1 MHFVQATFLAALAA
15 IAIPVIVHLMFRSQA
30 RRVDL
35 GTLRFLQQVLERNA
49 RRQRILRW
57 LLLALRCAAVAVLA
71 VLFARP
77 YFVQAGPGGD
87 QKLLIVLIDHSA
99 TMDLKGERGRLVDQA
114 VAEARELVA
123 HQGPRTRVEVALF
136 DHAVRPLGEFADSD
150 SLAGVAPRLPQ
161 TRDPVLKRLS
171 EFSAPPASYRA
182 TNYGAALAWARD
194 QCIRSGLSAQE
205 LHLFTDLQQSGLD
218 WTEVE
223 PMPEHVVVHLHDLGR
238 AVVENVAVTE
248 ARAIQPVIRP
258 NESASIQA
266 TLFNS
271 GAFPL
276 DEVAVV
282 LRLESDKG
290 KLTQR
295 EKVKLD
301 PASTAVVRFEIPA
314 LDAGFWRGTVLV
326 EIDDELKFDNARQL
340 AIFAAPPY
348 RVLLADGG
356 PSSSPLAG
364 GTYFLATG
372 LRLAGPEETYLG
384 SPFDPTMTPLTVD
397 DRLPELTPFDVVVL
411 ANVAQLSPV
420 DAERIADYV
429 KHGGGLIVFCGS
441 RVSAPGYEALA
452 KSGMVPGTVGGPVIA
467 TDLPFRLES
476 WDEEHPAMAPFR
488 DPQHGDLRRL
498 AFFGYTKVVPR
509 EVDDAVRVLARFRGG
524 DPALVEHRVGD
535 GVALWFTTSC
545 DRSWS
550 DWPNSRLFVPL
561 IHQLVGQPLGL
572 NEGGPVRSALIDAAG
587 NLPATATP
595 GIEEHRRHWRVINAS
610 PRESETDRCDPDE
623 FARRFQLN
631 LQTAGGDGAVTG
643 KSRNVDLRSDE
654 QWHWAAFLLAGM
666 LLLET
671 FVANRTVS

>member
-1 MHFVQATFLAALAA
+1 MHFVQATYLAALAA

-35 GTLRFLQQVLERNA
+35 GTLRFLRQVLERNA

-87 QKLLIVLIDHSA
+87 QKLLMVLIDGSA
-99 TMDLKGERGRLVDQA
+99 TMDLKGERGRLIDQA
-114 VAEARELVA
+114 LAEARDLVSQ
-123 HQGPRTRVEVALF
+123 QGPRTRVEVALF
-136 DHAVRPLGEFADSD
+136 DHAVRPLGNDE
-150 SLAGVAPRLPQ
+150 APGSRGAASPRNPE
-161 TRDPVLKRLS
+161 TRDSALKLLS
-171 EFSAPPASYRA
+171 NLPAPPASYRA

-194 QCIRSGLSAQE
+194 ISIRSGFATQE

-238 AVVENVAVTE
+238 AVVDNVAVTE
-248 ARAIQPVIRP
+248 ARAVQPVIRP
-258 NESASIQA
+258 NETANIQA
-266 TLFNS
+266 TLFNG

-276 DEVAVV
+276 EEVAVV
-282 LRLESDKG
+282 LKLESEKG

-295 EKVKLD
+295 EKVKLE

-314 LDAGFWRGTVLV
+314 LDAGIWKGSVSIEV
-326 EIDDELKFDNARQL
+326 DDELKFDNARQL

-356 PSSSPLAG
+356 PSPAPLAS

-372 LRLAGPEETYLG
+372 LRLAGPEETFAG
-384 SPFDPTMTPLTVD
+384 SPFEPVVAPLSID
-397 DRLPELTPFDVVVL
+397 DRLPDLEPFDVVVL
-411 ANVAQLSPV
+411 ANVAQIAPT
-420 DAERIADYV
+420 DAERLAAYV
-429 KHGGGLIVFCGS
+429 KQRGGLIVFCGS
-441 RVSAPGYEALA
+441 RVTAPGCEALA
-452 KSGMVPGTVGGPVIA
+452 RAGLVPGIVVGPVIA
-467 TDLPFRLES
+467 TDLPFRLDD
-476 WDEEHPAMAPFR
+476 WDDKHPALLPFN

-498 AFFGYTKVVPR
+498 AFFGYTKLVPR
-509 EVDDAVRVLARFRGG
+509 EDDQSVRVLARFRGG
-524 DPALVEHRVGD
+524 DPALVEQRVGE
-535 GVALWFTTSC
+535 GTALWFTTSG
-545 DRSWS
+545 DRTWS

-561 IHQLVGQPLGL
+561 VHQLVGQPLGL
-572 NEGGPVRSALIDAAG
+572 NEGGPVRSVLIDAAG
-587 NLPATATP
+587 NLPATAEP
-595 GIEEHRRHWRVINAS
+595 GIEEHRRHWRVINVS
-610 PRESETDRCDPDE
+610 PRESETDRSDAEE
-623 FARRFQLN
+623 FASRFQLN
-631 LQTAGGDGAVTG
+631 LQTAGDGAVTVH
-643 KSRNVDLRSDE
+643 KPRSVDLRSDE

-666 LLLET
+666 LLMES